1 MEELNVSNFILKIL
15 IHPCWYS
22 SLLILMGSQNHS
34 HTWFVMGF
42 VLYVFI
48 VAFRGISK
56 EENPEMKPKVRFVHW
71 QVVSHCSSN
80 ERNFHM
86 HWSHLNIFLG
96 IIEHITPKKPKLHTK
111 WRLRSIDV
119 QNTVQCDHL
128 PFGQPYLLP
137 WIRFWVTYTNNVCDV
152 CRHLCTHYVTYFV

>member
-1 MEELNVSNFILKIL
+1 
-15 IHPCWYS
+15 
-22 SLLILMGSQNHS
+22 MGSQNHS
-34 HTWFVMGF
+34 HPWFVMGF
-42 VLYVFI
+42 VLLYVFI

-56 EENPEMKPKVRFVHW
+56 EENLEMKPKVRFVHW

-80 ERNFHM
+80 ERNFYM

-119 QNTVQCDHL
+119 KNTVQCDHL

-137 WIRFWVTYTNNVCDV
+137 WVRFWVTYTNNVCEV
-152 CRHLCTHYVTYFV
+152 CQHFCFRHHWKFMNTM